1 MARVKSKRKKSEKW
15 KKSEWFTIYAPKMF
29 DEKEIGTTVADKEEH
44 LIGRRVEV
52 LLSEITGRPLHQTH
66 KLIFKVNDVKGKKVF
81 TEFDGF
87 EMVREFLKRNVRRR
101 RSMITAIEYYTT
113 KDNNTVQITSVVFT
127 SRKVRTSQKDTIRNI
142 MKSILENQAKE
153 NTLADFVQKLL
164 FGKIGSEIYKAAKSI
179 APINK
184 VEMAKLE
191 VIRR

>member
-1 MARVKSKRKKSEKW
+1 MAKVKSKRKKSEKW
-15 KKSEWFTIYAPKMF
+15 KKSEWFTIHAPKMF

-127 SRKVRTSQKDTIRNI
+127 ARKVRTSQKDAIRKI
-142 MKSILENQAKE
+142 MKNILEEQAKE
-153 NTLADFVQKLL
+153 NTLSDFVQKLL
-164 FGKIGSEIYKAAKSI
+164 FGKISSEIYKAAKTI